1 MDFLLPD
8 TDRPGPGEPAPLFVA
23 PCGGNPQ
30 FQIGSLGGRH
40 LVLFFPGL
48 DPAGSLASVEM
59 LARLAASRPLGRLA
73 CFAALA
79 PADVAQLRDRFPVLH
94 LFEDGQGQIR
104 RLYGIDRA
112 GGFILIDPMLRVV
125 QRSTLDGGPTLLA
138 EAAQRTAGSAT
149 TPGLAPVLVVP
160 DIFEPAFCQHL
171 IALYEQDGGTDSG
184 FMRDV
189 GGKTVGI
196 IDHDFK
202 RRRDMDIKDEKTRIA
217 ARQRIERRLLPMIA
231 RSMQFRVTRMERYI
245 VACYDGNDQGFF
257 SPHRDNTT
265 RATVHRRLAVS
276 INLNAEAFEGGDLYF
291 PEFGS
296 RPYRPPTGGAVVFS
310 CSLLHGA
317 MPVTSGTRYAFLPF
331 LYDEEAA
338 KQREENRHY
347 LADDSARHR
356 GPSNPPA
363 VSAATPGG

>member
-30 FQIGSLGGRH
+30 FQLGSMGGRH
-40 LVLFFPGL
+40 IVLFFPGVDRARSML
-48 DPAGSLASVEM
+48 SIEM
-59 LARLAASRPLGRLA
+59 MGKLAAGRPVGRLA
-73 CFAALA
+73 CFGVVG
-79 PADVAQLRDRFPVLH
+79 PADIGVLRDRFPALN

-104 RLYGIDRA
+104 RLYGVDRE

-125 QRSTLDGGPTLLA
+125 RRGPLDDGPSLLA

-149 TPGLAPVLVVP
+149 TEGLAPVLIVP
-160 DIFEPAFCQHL
+160 DIFEPAFCQYL
-171 IALYEQDGGTDSG
+171 IALYRQDGGTDSG

-196 IDHDFK
+196 IDHGFK
-202 RRRDMDIKDEKTRIA
+202 RRRDMDIQDEKTRIA
-217 ARQRIERRLLPMIA
+217 ARQRIERRLLPVIA
-231 RSMQFRVTRMERYI
+231 RSLQFRVTRMERYI
-245 VACYDGNDQGFF
+245 VACYDGDDQGFF

-265 RATVHRRLAVS
+265 RATAHRRLAVS
-276 INLNAEAFEGGDLYF
+276 INLNAEAFEGGDLHF

-296 RPYRPPTGGAVVFS
+296 RSYRPPTGGAVVFS

-331 LYDEEAA
+331 LYDEEGA
-338 KQREENRHY
+338 KQREENVRY
-347 LADDSARHR
+347 LGDGSARYQAQ
-356 GPSNPPA
+356 SKPPA
-363 VSAATPGG
+363 TPAPLPGG